1 MSRLDALSASLVKKE
16 ARLAALLDSHF
27 DTVKATNGQ
36 PMNDKR
42 NGPAHFK
49 KVEQQNDAI
58 RKANAEIDKTKSAI
72 ERERLK
78 IAGVGLANETM
89 PKPILDAILSNKIT
103 QWRKHPNRFFVFGVE
118 KGRLIWV
125 AKEGKL
131 FSSYTASIPTG
142 EQKQTFQAVAR
153 ELYAE
158 LKNGGFINE

>member
-1 MSRLDALSASLVKKE
+1 MSRLDVLSASLVKKE
-16 ARLAALLDSHF
+16 ARLASLLDNHF
-27 DTVKATNGQ
+27 DTVKSTNGQ

-42 NGPAHFK
+42 NGAAHFK
-49 KVEQQNDAI
+49 KIEQQNDAI

-78 IAGVGLANETM
+78 ISGVGLANETM

-103 QWRKHPNRFFVFGVE
+103 QWRKFPNRFFVVGVE
-118 KGRLIWV
+118 KGRLIWE

-131 FSSYTASIPTG
+131 FAGYTASIPTA
-142 EQKQTFQAVAR
+142 EQKETFKTVAR

-158 LKNGGFINE
+158 LKNGGLNK